1 MLRKQNVLRSPF
13 WINVQ
18 LAKIAQLR
26 VRIRT
31 VLPGVNL
38 LII

>member
-1 MLRKQNVLRSPF
+1 MQWVDITLIVLF
-13 WINVQ
+13 YKTYQYITV
-18 LAKIAQLR
+18 QLR

-31 VLPGVNL
+31 VLPGVNS